1 MPTDRQ
7 GVFARQATGLV
18 RQLSFW
24 DAFVFNAS
32 FVNIGLAVLYMVL
45 YVPGWHPGGSMVIAT
60 VAAAVI
66 AIPTSLV
73 YGMLA
78 AVFPRSGGEYVYVS
92 RVLGPRWGVVASWN
106 LLMWAVF
113 YVGVP
118 CALFARYGMAPL
130 FRFLGITY
138 EISGMTDLA
147 TWFSTPLG
155 TFLTGTV
162 TLLAILV
169 LYVRGTRTWAR
180 VQNVLFYAGVA
191 AILAAIAALAAT
203 RSSEVTQQLAHYF
216 GHLGGTSELHTV
228 VQTKAAEY
236 GIGPVPLGL
245 LMTFLVLSWPCY
257 NLFWANASTYFGGE
271 VQQPART
278 QVLSLPIAVIF
289 SGLSMAV
296 LLALTQSRFGLATLG
311 ALGRAAPSSFGLTFK
326 PTFNELC
333 AAVSPHPILG
343 VVVLVGFL
351 YWCLAWAPVTIG
363 AITRGLLA
371 WSLDR
376 LAPARFS
383 EVHPRLH
390 TPVFALL
397 FCGLLGEVSLF
408 LFSFIPTFGL
418 LVGMFG
424 VFLTFIIA
432 SVAGMLLPF
441 RR

>member
-1 MPTDRQ
+1 
-7 GVFARQATGLV
+7 
-18 RQLSFW
+18 
-24 DAFVFNAS
+24 
-32 FVNIGLAVLYMVL
+32 
-45 YVPGWHPGGSMVIAT
+45 
-60 VAAAVI
+60 
-66 AIPTSLV
+66 
-73 YGMLA
+73 
-78 AVFPRSGGEYVYVS
+78 
-92 RVLGPRWGVVASWN
+92 
-106 LLMWAVF
+106 
-113 YVGVP
+113 
-118 CALFARYGMAPL
+118 MA
-130 FRFLGITY
+130 
-138 EISGMTDLA
+138 
-147 TWFSTPLG
+147 
-155 TFLTGTV
+155 
-162 TLLAILV
+162 
-169 LYVRGTRTWAR
+169 
-180 VQNVLFYAGVA
+180 
-191 AILAAIAALAAT
+191 
-203 RSSEVTQQLAHYF
+203 RSS
-216 GHLGGTSELHTV
+216 S
-228 VQTKAAEY
+228 
-236 GIGPVPLGL
+236 PP
-245 LMTFLVLSWPCY
+245 
-257 NLFWANASTYFGGE
+257 
-271 VQQPART
+271 RT

-376 LAPARFS
+376 LAPRFS

-432 SVAGMLLPF
+432 SVAGMLLPLPTSDPIRDLASSMADMGSATGDCTGGTERAISRC
-441 RR
+441 RRDLHSAGPGVGCESVTKV